1 VASLILTSH
10 LGQKIQ
16 WKAHHK
22 EICKLYNTYVSSN
35 EFGALPCHEKMDA
48 LLLTHLLADISSS
61 ALSLSDDSSSAVTT
75 FHSLLPSPQ
84 IVKSAPPIPHF
95 KHALPVDTMRD
106 IYSKFGNNNFTIH
119 SHLNSIG
126 HGVFPLASRLFNHSC
141 SPNTA
146 ARYLFLHAAPVV
158 MEVVALCDISPGEE
172 VNFIV
177 MMCSSVKRRY

>member
-1 VASLILTSH
+1 MLSSH

-22 EICKLYNTYVSSN
+22 AICKVYNTYVSSN
-35 EFGALPCHEKMDA
+35 EFGALPSYKKMDA
-48 LLLTHLLADISSS
+48 LLLTHLLAEISSP
-61 ALSLSDDSSSAVTT
+61 ALPLSDDSSAIAI
-75 FHSLLPSPQ
+75 FHSLLSGPQ
-84 IVKSAPPIPHF
+84 IIQTTPPIPNL
-95 KHALPVDTMRD
+95 KHPLSVDTIRD

-141 SPNTA
+141 SPNAA
-146 ARYLFLHAAPVV
+146 ARYVFSHAAPVV

-177 MMCSSVKRRY
+177 DDALFC